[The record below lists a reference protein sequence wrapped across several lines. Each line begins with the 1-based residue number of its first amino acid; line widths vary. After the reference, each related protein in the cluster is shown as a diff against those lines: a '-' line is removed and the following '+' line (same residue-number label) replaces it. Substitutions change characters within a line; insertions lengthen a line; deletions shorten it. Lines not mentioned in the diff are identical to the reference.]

1 MNQLIHK
8 TSPTLVLHQLG
19 WGIPQAMWRN
29 HAYEFYLV
37 SITNG
42 NGNTKF
48 SLAWTLPSQRLKNVK
63 YFQQSVSSWKVAMT
77 GPLVLLVIVTCR

>member
-1 MNQLIHK
+1 MNQLIH

-19 WGIPQAMWRN
+19 WEIPHAMWRN
-29 HAYEFYLV
+29 HAYAFYLD

-48 SLAWTLPSQRLKNVK
+48 SLACNLP
-63 YFQQSVSSWKVAMT
+63 
-77 GPLVLLVIVTCR
+77 